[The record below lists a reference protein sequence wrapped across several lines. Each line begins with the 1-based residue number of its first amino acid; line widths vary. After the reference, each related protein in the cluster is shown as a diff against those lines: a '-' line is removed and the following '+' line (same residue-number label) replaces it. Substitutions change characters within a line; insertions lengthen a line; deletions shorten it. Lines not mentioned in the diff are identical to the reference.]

1 MMLTI
6 EGLTSG
12 YGRAQVLHGAD
23 LTLETGRA
31 VAVLGRNGVGKTT
44 FVQTVMG
51 LVKAWAGTVVLDGR
65 DLAGQDVGRIARAGV
80 RIVPQGRRVFR
91 SLTVEETLA
100 ISRSPGEWTV
110 ERVYETFPSLA
121 ARRGHRGD
129 QLSGGEQ
136 EMLVIGRALLGNP
149 RLLLLDE
156 PSEGLAPRV
165 VEQLGEV
172 LAGLRDTGLS
182 VILVEQ
188 NLRLALEVAD
198 EVRCMVKGRFV
209 YTASADEFRGDT
221 AAAKEYL
228 GVGS

>member
-1 MMLTI
+1 MMLTVQN
-6 EGLTSG
+6 LTAG
-12 YGRAQVLHGAD
+12 YGTAQVLHGAD
-23 LTLETGRA
+23 LTLDQGRA

-44 FVQTVMG
+44 FVHALMG
-51 LVKAWAGTVVLDGR
+51 LVRPSSGSIR
-65 DLAGQDVGRIARAGV
+65 LAGRELSGLDTRRIARLGV

-91 SLTVEETLA
+91 SLTVAETLE

-110 ERVYETFPSLA
+110 ERVYQIFPALA
-121 ARRGHRGD
+121 ARRRHRGD

-136 EMLVIGRALLGNP
+136 EMLAIGRALLGNP

-156 PSEGLAPRV
+156 PSEGLAPRL
-165 VEQLGEV
+165 VEELGVV
-172 LAGLRDTGLS
+172 LAGLRATGIS
-182 VILVEQ
+182 VVLVEQ

-209 YTASADEFRGDT
+209 YG
-221 AAAKEYL
+221 AAAGEFAGDGAAIAAYL

>member
-1 MMLTI
+1 MLKV

-12 YGRAQVLHGAD
+12 YGAAQVLQGA
-23 LTLETGRA
+23 TLELEEGRA

-44 FVQTVMG
+44 FMHTLMG
-51 LVKAWAGTVVLDGR
+51 LLKPWSGSVRLD
-65 DLAGQDVGRIARAGV
+65 DQELAGLDTLAIARAGL

-100 ISRSPGEWTV
+100 ISGPDV
-110 ERVYETFPSLA
+110 DQIYELFPSLA
-121 ARRGHRGD
+121 ARRTHRGD

-156 PSEGLAPRV
+156 PSEGLAPKV
-165 VEQLGEV
+165 VEELGEV

-188 NLRLALEVAD
+188 NLRLAVGVAD
-198 EVRCMVKGRFV
+198 EVRCMVKGSFV
-209 YTASADEFRGDT
+209 YAATTQEFRRDP

>member
-1 MMLTI
+1 MLTVT
-6 EGLTSG
+6 ELTSG
-12 YGRAQVLHGAD
+12 YGEAQVLHGAS
-23 LTLETGRA
+23 LELAQGRA

-44 FVQTVMG
+44 FMHTLMG
-51 LVKAWAGTVVLDGR
+51 LMRPWGGSVTLDGAE
-65 DLAGQDVGRIARAGV
+65 LAGLDTRAIARAGV

-100 ISRSPGEWTV
+100 ISKAPGDWTV
-110 ERVYETFPSLA
+110 ERVYELFPSLA
-121 ARRGHRGD
+121 ARRRNRGD

-156 PSEGLAPRV
+156 PSEGLAPKV
-165 VEQLGEV
+165 VEELGQV

-188 NLRLALEVAD
+188 NLRLAVEVAD

-209 YTASADEFRGDT
+209 YSAATADFRRDP

-228 GVGS
+228 GVGA